1 MPANAMRS
9 SDDMCFNSSAGGD
22 CSFEPSFELI
32 ALRLRFIARQD
43 FHFPPGESANL
54 LRGRLGKALMEA
66 SAADYARLFAP
77 RREHGPSGLRDPPR
91 SFVLRVAHLEGAD
104 VPAGGGFEIGV
115 NLFDTRV
122 AAIDS
127 ISAAMSAAVRA
138 VMGGD
143 CRRPGGAGFSLQR
156 RLQPPCEPGLK
167 PRLQAEA
174 CSTTPAGSDLNDEP
188 TVRPLRLS
196 LGPYARPVQ
205 GVRVQFVTPT
215 ELKNAPSTSAPEFGV
230 LFARIRDRV
239 SALRSLYG
247 AGPLPID
254 FRGMG
259 RRAGMVRMT
268 RSNVRFIEAQR
279 LSRNTGL
286 RHPLGGFIGVA
297 EYEGELAAFVPY
309 LEAARWTGIGRQT
322 VWGKGEIDWEE
333 F

>member
-1 MPANAMRS
+1 MLTS
-9 SDDMCFNSSAGGD
+9 EDTCFNSSAGGN
-22 CSFEPSFELI
+22 CASEPAFDLV
-32 ALRLRFIARQD
+32 ALRLRFTARESL
-43 FHFPPGESANL
+43 HFPPGESANL

-77 RREHGPSGLRDPPR
+77 HREHGPSGLRDLPR
-91 SFVLRVAHLEGAD
+91 PFVLRVSHLEGAH

-115 NLFDTRV
+115 NLFDARS
-122 AAIDS
+122 AAIHS
-127 ISAAMSAAVRA
+127 MSAAMSAAVRA

-174 CSTTPAGSDLNDEP
+174 CSTTPAGSDLNDER
-188 TVRPLRLS
+188 TVRRLRLS
-196 LGPYARPVQ
+196 LEPCARPVQ
-205 GVRVQFVTPT
+205 GIRVQFVTPT
-215 ELKNAPSTSAPEFGV
+215 ELKNAPSTSGPEFSV

-259 RRAGMVRMT
+259 HRAGTVRLT
-268 RSNVRFIEAQR
+268 HSNVRFIEAQR

-333 F
+333 I

>member
-1 MPANAMRS
+1 MLPS
-9 SDDMCFNSSAGGD
+9 EDMCFNSSAGGD
-22 CSFEPSFELI
+22 CAFEPAFGLAFELV
-32 ALRLRFIARQD
+32 ALRLRFTARENV
-43 FHFPPGESANL
+43 HFPPGESANL

-77 RREHGPSGLRDPPR
+77 RREHGPSGLHDPPR
-91 SFVLRVAHLEGAD
+91 PFVLRVAHLEGAH

-122 AAIDS
+122 AAPDS
-127 ISAAMSAAVRA
+127 MSAAISAAVRA
-138 VMGGD
+138 AVGGD
-143 CRRPGGAGFSLQR
+143 LIGAT
-156 RLQPPCEPGLK
+156 
-167 PRLQAEA
+167 A
-174 CSTTPAGSDLNDEP
+174 
-188 TVRPLRLS
+188 RPLRLS
-196 LGPYARPVQ
+196 LRPYATPVQ

-215 ELKNAPSTSAPEFGV
+215 ELKNAPSTRGPEFGV

-254 FRGMG
+254 FLSMG
-259 RRAGMVRMT
+259 RRAKTIRVT

-286 RHPLGGFIGVA
+286 RHPLGGFIGLA
-297 EYEGELAAFVPY
+297 EYEGELAEFVPY
-309 LEAARWTGIGRQT
+309 LEAARWTGVGRQT

-333 F
+333 I

>member
-1 MPANAMRS
+1 MLASAMLS
-9 SDDMCFNSSAGGD
+9 SDDTCFNSSAGGD
-22 CSFEPSFELI
+22 CAFELV
-32 ALRLRFIARQD
+32 ALRLRFAARESL
-43 FHFPPGESANL
+43 HFPPGESANL

-91 SFVLRVAHLEGAD
+91 PFVLRVAHLEGAH

-115 NLFDTRV
+115 NLFDTRAV
-122 AAIDS
+122 VTDS
-127 ISAAMSAAVRA
+127 ISAAMSTAVRA
-138 VMGGD
+138 AVGGE
-143 CRRPGGAGFSLQR
+143 LI
-156 RLQPPCEPGLK
+156 
-167 PRLQAEA
+167 EA
-174 CSTTPAGSDLNDEP
+174 
-188 TVRPLRLS
+188 TVLPLRRS
-196 LGPYARPVQ
+196 LRPYARPVH

-215 ELKNAPSTSAPEFGV
+215 ELKNAPSTSGPEFGV

-259 RRAGMVRMT
+259 HRAGTVRMT
-268 RSNVRFIEAQR
+268 RSNLQSVEAQR

-286 RHPLGGFIGVA
+286 RHSLGGFIGVA
-297 EYEGELAAFVPY
+297 EYEGELAEFVPY
-309 LEAARWTGIGRQT
+309 LDAARWTGVGRQT

-333 F
+333 I

>member
-1 MPANAMRS
+1 MLASEMLPS
-9 SDDMCFNSSAGGD
+9 EDMCFNSNAGGD
-22 CSFEPSFELI
+22 CAFEPTFELAFELV
-32 ALRLRFIARQD
+32 ALRLRFTAHKSL
-43 FHFPPGESANL
+43 HFPPGESANL

-91 SFVLRVAHLEGAD
+91 PFVLRVAHLEGAH
-104 VPAGGGFEIGV
+104 VPAGGGFEVGV

-122 AAIDS
+122 AAPDS
-127 ISAAMSAAVRA
+127 MSATMSATMSTAMSAAVRA
-138 VMGGD
+138 AAGGD
-143 CRRPGGAGFSLQR
+143 LI
-156 RLQPPCEPGLK
+156 
-167 PRLQAEA
+167 EA
-174 CSTTPAGSDLNDEP
+174 TA
-188 TVRPLRLS
+188 RPLRLS
-196 LGPYARPVQ
+196 LGPYPTPVQ

-215 ELKNAPSTSAPEFGV
+215 ELKNAPSTPGPEFGV

-254 FRGMG
+254 FRSMG
-259 RRAGMVRMT
+259 RRAKTVRLT

-286 RHPLGGFIGVA
+286 RHPLGGFIGLA
-297 EYEGELAAFVPY
+297 EYEGELAEFVPY
-309 LEAARWTGIGRQT
+309 LEAARWTGVGRQT

-333 F
+333 I

>member
-1 MPANAMRS
+1 
-9 SDDMCFNSSAGGD
+9 MCFNSSAGGD
-22 CSFEPSFELI
+22 CAFELAFEPAFELV
-32 ALRLRFIARQD
+32 ALRLRFTARQSL
-43 FHFPPGESANL
+43 HFPPGESANL

-77 RREHGPSGLRDPPR
+77 RREYGPSGLRDPPR
-91 SFVLRVAHLEGAD
+91 PFVLRVAHLEGAH

-122 AAIDS
+122 AATNS
-127 ISAAMSAAVRA
+127 MSAAVRA
-138 VMGGD
+138 AMGGD
-143 CRRPGGAGFSLQR
+143 LI
-156 RLQPPCEPGLK
+156 
-167 PRLQAEA
+167 EA
-174 CSTTPAGSDLNDEP
+174 

-196 LGPYARPVQ
+196 LGPYARPVHC
-205 GVRVQFVTPT
+205 VRVQFVTPT
-215 ELKNAPSTSAPEFGV
+215 ELKNAPSTSGPEFGV

-239 SALRSLYG
+239 SALRSVYG

-259 RRAGMVRMT
+259 RGAKTVRMT
-268 RSNVRFIEAQR
+268 RSNVQLIEAQR

-297 EYEGELAAFVPY
+297 EYQGELAEFVPY
-309 LEAARWTGIGRQT
+309 LEAARWTGLGRQT

-333 F
+333 I